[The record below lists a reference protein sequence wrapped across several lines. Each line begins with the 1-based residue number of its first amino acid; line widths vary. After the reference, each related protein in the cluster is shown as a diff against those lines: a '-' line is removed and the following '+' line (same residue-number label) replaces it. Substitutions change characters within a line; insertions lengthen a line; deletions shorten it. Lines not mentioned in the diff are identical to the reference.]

1 MELSK
6 YIINSINRNET
17 SIGDNPAIPP
27 EDETKFL
34 YKIIKKEFEELTNGI
49 DNVDTVKE
57 KLPSLLID
65 CVKNESNN
73 IPALEELCFK
83 VVDRFMPIPEDTI
96 SIEAKIVNN
105 VDVKQQRLVPEDTSD
120 FSFDSIDD
128 MSHLTNE
135 IYKRRLLN
143 ALINGAAMYYATK
156 KTEYYLIDLFKINP
170 DLPALYNKILTYN
183 NILLYTEKDTLEDG
197 KNTDAGS
204 VDVYIQSQDNM
215 VKIKSQ
221 GIIFPILLFE
231 TIKGLLELAISHG
244 LPDNREKAEYIIK
257 KTDFKL
263 ADNWDMRIGLPL
275 WNRIV
280 AMFEK
285 INVDLDE
292 IELNFLFMQLSMLE
306 TYDFNNTMKEIF
318 AGTKQGEH
326 LLADIVYE
334 IKEKIEKDDF
344 DDYMQ
349 KQNDATYQIAD
360 DEYYEPDELIV
371 DSESYFG

>member
-49 DNVDTVKE
+49 DNVDTIKE

-65 CVKNESNN
+65 CIKNENNN
-73 IPALEELCFK
+73 IPALEELCIS
-83 VVDRFMPIPEDTI
+83 VVDKFMPIPEDTI
-96 SIEAKIVNN
+96 DIEAKIVNK
-105 VDVKQQRLVPEDTSD
+105 VDAKQQRLVPEDTSD

-128 MSHLTNE
+128 MSHLTDE

-344 DDYMQ
+344 DDYIQ

-360 DEYYEPDELIV
+360 DEYYEPEELIV
-371 DSESYFG
+371 DSDCYFG

>member
-6 YIINSINRNET
+6 YIINSINKNET

-49 DNVDTVKE
+49 DNVDTIKE

-65 CVKNESNN
+65 CIKNENNN
-73 IPALEELCFK
+73 IPALEELCIS
-83 VVDRFMPIPEDTI
+83 VVDKFMPIPEDTI
-96 SIEAKIVNN
+96 DIEAKIVNK
-105 VDVKQQRLVPEDTSD
+105 VDAKQQRLVPEDTSD

-128 MSHLTNE
+128 MSHLTDE

-344 DDYMQ
+344 DDYIQ

-360 DEYYEPDELIV
+360 DEYYEPEELIV
-371 DSESYFG
+371 DSDCYFG

>member
-49 DNVDTVKE
+49 DNVDTIKE

-65 CVKNESNN
+65 CIKSESNN

-128 MSHLTNE
+128 MSHLTDE

-334 IKEKIEKDDF
+334 IKEKRDKDDF